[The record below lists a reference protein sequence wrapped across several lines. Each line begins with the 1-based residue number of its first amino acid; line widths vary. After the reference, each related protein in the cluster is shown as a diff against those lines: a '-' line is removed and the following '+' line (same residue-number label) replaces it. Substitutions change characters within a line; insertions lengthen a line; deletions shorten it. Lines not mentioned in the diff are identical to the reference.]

1 MSTEQPQPVPPPRPR
16 FGRLVVLG
24 TQFVAG
30 SATMLACISLSNAL
44 DGRLRDRAIWGVLVM
59 AVGAA
64 GPLVAV
70 ATLFR
75 SRRIVEHVEGHRW
88 GAVALFPGSFVALW
102 VLVFL
107 GYAILGDGPQT
118 PIVPNTPK
126 FVVRFSP
133 EGDVGF
139 ATVGEFGSAFEG
151 RGESRS
157 NGVLTGDIS
166 VVYRVPA
173 DVAREGVVAFEGG
186 LKPPSADRAELH
198 GTLVLKVKVRLRIEG
213 LSDAALTIDDQP
225 RAAPLTLEPGRYRI
239 VIRGTPR
246 RE

>member
-1 MSTEQPQPVPPPRPR
+1 MSLEQPLPVQPPRTR
-16 FGRLVVLG
+16 FGALVVLG
-24 TQFVAG
+24 TLIVATL
-30 SATMLACISLSNAL
+30 ATVLAGMSLSNAL
-44 DGRLRDRAIWGVLVM
+44 DGRLRDRAVWGVLVM

-70 ATLFR
+70 ATLVR
-75 SRRIVEHVEGHRW
+75 SRRIVEQVEGRRW

-107 GYAILGDGPQT
+107 GYAVLGDGPQT
-118 PIVPNTPK
+118 PIIPNTPK

-139 ATVGEFGSAFEG
+139 ATFGEFGSAFEG
-151 RGESRS
+151 RGESRA

-166 VVYRVPA
+166 VEYRVHPDA
-173 DVAREGVVAFEGG
+173 SGESPVAFEGA

-198 GTLVLKVKVRLRIEG
+198 GTLVLKVKVRMRIEG
-213 LSDAALTIDDQP
+213 LDNAALTIDDQP
-225 RAAPLTLEPGRYRI
+225 REFPLTLEPGRYRI

-246 RE
+246 KD

>member
-1 MSTEQPQPVPPPRPR
+1 MSPEQPPPVQPPRTR
-16 FGRLVVLG
+16 FGALVVLG
-24 TQFVAG
+24 TLFVAVL
-30 SATMLACISLSNAL
+30 ATVLAGISLNNAL

-70 ATLFR
+70 AALVR
-75 SRRIVEHVEGHRW
+75 RRRIVEQVEGRRW
-88 GAVALFPGSFVALW
+88 GAVACFPGSFVALW
-102 VLVFL
+102 VFCVL
-107 GYAILGDGPQT
+107 GYGIRGEGPQT
-118 PIVPNTPK
+118 PIIPHTPK
-126 FVVRFSP
+126 LVVRFSP

-151 RGESRS
+151 RGESRT

-166 VVYRVPA
+166 VVYRVPG
-173 DVAREGVVAFEGG
+173 DVTREGAVEFEGG

-198 GTLVLKVKVRLRIEG
+198 GTLVLSAKVRMRIEG
-213 LSDAALTIDDQP
+213 LDNAALTIDDQP
-225 RAAPLTLEPGRYRI
+225 REFPLTLEPGRYRI
-239 VIRGTPR
+239 VIRGTPK